1 MNVYAKQVAARE
13 GSLET
18 RILASTFFALVT
30 VACSQIAIHLPI
42 SPVPVTLQVLAVLLS
57 GLVLGSRWGAV
68 CQIEYLVM
76 GAMGLPVFAGLAG
89 GPAAFAGPSAG
100 YLLGF
105 VPGAYLAGLV
115 FERLQGKTHFAAWAA
130 GACGIAGIYS
140 VGAPWV
146 GVWMGLAG
154 GSVKSILHWAWFAGV
169 VPFFGIDLVK
179 AFAASGLALGGRF
192 GCGLAANFK
201 RFLL

>member
-1 MNVYAKQVAARE
+1 VNVYAGQAAQRE
-13 GSLET
+13 GSLQT

-42 SPVPVTLQVLAVLLS
+42 SPVPVTMQVLAVLLS
-57 GLVLGSRWGAV
+57 GLVLGSRWGAI

-76 GAMGLPVFAGLAG
+76 GAMGLPVFAGFIG

-100 YLLGF
+100 YLFGF
-105 VPGAYLAGLV
+105 VPGAFLAGLV
-115 FERLQGKTHFAAWAA
+115 FERLQSRTHFAAWAA
-130 GACGIAGIYS
+130 GIAGIAGIYA

-146 GVWMGLAG
+146 GIWMGFAG
-154 GSVKSILHWAWFAGV
+154 GSFKSILHGAWFAGV

-179 AFAASGLALGGRF
+179 AIAASGLATGGRF
-192 GCGLAANFK
+192 GCGLYANF
-201 RFLL
+201 RRLF

>member
-1 MNVYAKQVAARE
+1 VNVYAGQAASRE
-13 GSLET
+13 DSLQM
-18 RILASTFFALVT
+18 RILASTFFALAT

-76 GAMGLPVFAGLAG
+76 GAAGLPVFAGFTG
-89 GPAAFAGPSAG
+89 GPAAFIGPSAG

-105 VPGAYLAGLV
+105 IPGAFLAGLI
-115 FERLQGKTHFAAWAA
+115 FERLQSRTHLAAWAA
-130 GACGIAGIYS
+130 GIAGIAGIYA

-146 GVWMGLAG
+146 GAWLALAG
-154 GSVKSILHWAWFAGV
+154 RSPHSILHGAWFAGV

-192 GCGLAANFK
+192 GCGLYANF
-201 RFLL
+201 RRLF